1 MPIAN
6 YPFLHEKERHL
17 GHRCP
22 IWRAGMWL
30 TNSSQ
35 LTTGLGIQITFILEQ
50 TDDYFYDSQGPK
62 VSVRVTYFVRPSKK
76 DFTDRKQCCVASE
89 NCTACYYFHYHL
101 VFKEGTA
108 FSSFANSSHCAFSV
122 LFSVT
127 RVLYTVSPEWSAV
140 TLQASWCYTKEMVSL
155 RKTNCCP
162 SAFILTEEKR
172 SVSAHLVI
180 LFIFRKGRLVS
191 AKTGS
196 EITDGPYRAGRAVVQ
211 PWGYHYSVAG
221 CQGKASVL
229 RSLSSDASHMYY
241 DCEAEQQRGVIRLGL
256 SPPGLIWME
265 FEPRLL
271 CRPSR
276 IQLLTSHSSGIS

>member
-1 MPIAN
+1 MS
-6 YPFLHEKERHL
+6 HMESRHVTDKL
-17 GHRCP
+17 IPADNRF
-22 IWRAGMWL
+22 RD
-30 TNSSQ
+30 TN
-35 LTTGLGIQITFILEQ
+35 
-50 TDDYFYDSQGPK
+50 
-62 VSVRVTYFVRPSKK
+62 
-76 DFTDRKQCCVASE
+76 
-89 NCTACYYFHYHL
+89 YFHPWADWWL
-101 VFKEGTA
+101 FLWLSGTQSECSCDLFCPTEQNRFHWQKA
-108 FSSFANSSHCAFSV
+108 VLCRIRELHRMLLFSLSPCFQGGNSILRFANSSHCAFSM

-241 DCEAEQQRGVIRLGL
+241 DCEAEQQRGVIRLRL